1 MNLEIQEKE
10 KLSKK
15 TIAIYMI
22 CISIC
27 ILAIIVVIGIQILG
41 NDVIDNIFGINKI
54 TKRTEQEEATLKAN
68 FENIL
73 KNEIEK
79 KQDYDIQK
87 INNTQEII
95 YTSYEKKEKND
106 KYDININLP
115 YININNKEAQDFNNE
130 MKETF
135 ETKADNIIK
144 DKRENVIYTVKYQAN
159 IENNILSVIVYC
171 DLKEETSA
179 QRVIIRTFNFN
190 LKDKKEINLEKTI
203 DGFNLKQKNVQNK
216 IKKDIK
222 EAQRKSDDLKAL
234 GYNIFSRD
242 LDSEIY
248 NVKNIEEFFIYN
260 NNIYIIF
267 AYGNNKLTSE
277 KDIVII

>member
-10 KLSKK
+10 KISKK

-135 ETKADNIIK
+135 ETKAENIIK
-144 DKRENVIYTVKYQAN
+144 DKSENVIYTVKYQAN

>member
-10 KLSKK
+10 KISKK

-68 FENIL
+68 FEDIL

-135 ETKADNIIK
+135 ETKAENIIK
-144 DKRENVIYTVKYQAN
+144 DKSENVIYTVKYQAN
-159 IENNILSVIVYC
+159 IENNILSLIVYC

-203 DGFNLKQKNVQNK
+203 EGFNLKQKNVQNK

>member
-1 MNLEIQEKE
+1 MNLTNQEKE
-10 KLSKK
+10 KISKK
-15 TIAIYMI
+15 TIAIYII

-27 ILAIIVVIGIQILG
+27 VLAIIVVIGIQILG

-68 FENIL
+68 FENIF
-73 KNEIEK
+73 KNEIEH
-79 KQDYDIQK
+79 KQEYNVQK
-87 INNTQEII
+87 IDNTQEII
-95 YTSYEKKEKND
+95 YTNYEKKEKND

-115 YININNKEAQDFNNE
+115 YININNKEAQDFNKE
-130 MKETF
+130 MKESF
-135 ETKADNIIK
+135 ESKAESIIK
-144 DKRENVIYTVKYQAN
+144 DESENAIYTVKYQAN
-159 IENNILSVIVYC
+159 IENNILSLIVYC

-179 QRVIIRTFNFN
+179 QRVIVRTFNFD
-190 LKDKKEINLEKTI
+190 LKNQKKINLEEAI
-203 DGFNLKQKNVQNK
+203 EIFNLNKNDVQDK
-216 IKKDIK
+216 IKQDIK

-234 GYNIFSRD
+234 GYNVFSRD

-248 NVKNIEEFFIYN
+248 NLENIEEFFIHN

>member
-10 KLSKK
+10 KISKK

-54 TKRTEQEEATLKAN
+54 TKRTEKEEATLKAN
-68 FENIL
+68 FEDIL

-135 ETKADNIIK
+135 ETKAENIIK
-144 DKRENVIYTVKYQAN
+144 DKSENVIYTVKYQAN
-159 IENNILSVIVYC
+159 IENNILSLIVYC

-203 DGFNLKQKNVQNK
+203 EGFNLKQKNVQNK

>member
-1 MNLEIQEKE
+1 MNITMQEKE
-10 KLSKK
+10 KVSKK
-15 TIAIYMI
+15 TLSIYII

-27 ILAIIVVIGIQILG
+27 ILAIVIVIGIQVLG
-41 NDVIDNIFGINKI
+41 NDVIDSIFGINKI
-54 TKRTEQEEATLKAN
+54 TKRTEQEETILKTN
-68 FENIL
+68 FENIF
-73 KNEIEK
+73 KNEIEN
-79 KQDYDIQK
+79 KQDYNIPK
-87 INNTQEII
+87 LYNTQKII

-115 YININNKEAQDFNNE
+115 YINIDNKEVQNFNKE
-130 MKETF
+130 IKETF
-135 ETKADNIIK
+135 EAKAENIIK
-144 DKRENVIYTVKYQAN
+144 DKSENVIYTVKYQAN
-159 IENNILSVIVYC
+159 IENDILSLIVYC

>member
-10 KLSKK
+10 KISKK

-68 FENIL
+68 FEDIL

-135 ETKADNIIK
+135 ETKAENIIK
-144 DKRENVIYTVKYQAN
+144 DKSENVIYTVKYQAN

>member
-10 KLSKK
+10 KISKK

-135 ETKADNIIK
+135 ETKAENIIK
-144 DKRENVIYTVKYQAN
+144 DKSENVIYTVKYQAN

-222 EAQRKSDDLKAL
+222 EAQRKADDLKAL

>member
-1 MNLEIQEKE
+1 
-10 KLSKK
+10 
-15 TIAIYMI
+15 
-22 CISIC
+22 
-27 ILAIIVVIGIQILG
+27 
-41 NDVIDNIFGINKI
+41 
-54 TKRTEQEEATLKAN
+54 
-68 FENIL
+68 
-73 KNEIEK
+73 
-79 KQDYDIQK
+79 
-87 INNTQEII
+87 
-95 YTSYEKKEKND
+95 
-106 KYDININLP
+106 
-115 YININNKEAQDFNNE
+115 

-135 ETKADNIIK
+135 ETKAENIIK
-144 DKRENVIYTVKYQAN
+144 DKSENVIYTVKYQAN

-171 DLKEETSA
+171 DLKQETSA